1 MGLTQALNS
10 ANSGLTATQNG
21 LELISRNIAN
31 ADTPGYTK
39 KSQNLRNEVL
49 GFSSGGVRELDP
61 TRVIDTFLQKQLRN
75 ANSLHSAT
83 EITEQFLNRVD
94 ALIGIP
100 GETNA
105 LDSLLN
111 DFSQKLQTL
120 MTAPED
126 GVRRDEVISSAQ
138 VLANQ
143 FFSISNGIQDLRQ
156 LAEDSIA
163 ESVAEI
169 NDSLEQLDQI
179 NQTLD
184 AAGGRA
190 PVDVLDERDKF
201 LDRVAQ
207 FLEIQVS
214 FADSGRVS
222 VFTKGGNA
230 LLEGNARTLDFD
242 QKGAVNA
249 SALYNT
255 DPDERGVGTIFVRNS
270 TGYAIDLIANGAI
283 KSGHIGALIELRDVT
298 LTSVQDQLDEIA
310 HGLATAFSNKDIT
323 STAATV
329 GAQTGFDID
338 LTGILAG
345 NAITLNYT
353 DNTGPTEEEI
363 TFIRVDDASVL
374 PLADTVTANPNDTVI
389 GIDFSGGFAAAIAA
403 IDTALGANL
412 TASNP
417 SGNVLRIIDDGGG
430 GLTDVDGLSA
440 VITATSAQDDGLQ
453 IPIFTDAQSIGLAYS
468 NSLDGPGQKLGF
480 ASRLAVNYELLADNE
495 LLVRY
500 STSPVTAIGS
510 PDRPQELYSRLNDTT
525 ITFHPSSGIGKTDSP
540 AIMSV
545 VGFTQKVISR
555 VTAEADY
562 ARRTNA
568 SQTLI
573 TVSLQ
578 DRYDAT
584 VGVDVDSE
592 ISQLIALQNAFSA
605 NARVVQ
611 AIQEMM
617 QLLIQ
622 TV

>member
-1 MGLTQALNS
+1 MGLTQALYS
-10 ANSGLTATQNG
+10 ANSGLTVTQNG

-61 TRVIDTFLQKQLRN
+61 TRVIDTFLQKQLRDS
-75 ANSLHSAT
+75 NSLHSAT
-83 EITEQFLNRVD
+83 DIKEQFLNRVD
-94 ALIGIP
+94 ALIGTP

-105 LDSLLN
+105 VDSLLN
-111 DFSQKLQTL
+111 DFTQKLQTL

-126 GVRRDEVISSAQ
+126 AIRRGEVITSAE
-138 VLANQ
+138 VLASQ
-143 FFSISNGIQDLRQ
+143 FFSISEGIQDLRQ
-156 LAEDSIA
+156 LAEDSLSDSI
-163 ESVAEI
+163 AEI
-169 NDSLEQLDQI
+169 NDALSQLDQI

-184 AAGGRA
+184 AAAGRA

-201 LDRVAQ
+201 LDRIAQ
-207 FLEIQVS
+207 FLEIQITT
-214 FADSGRVS
+214 ADTGRVG

-249 SALYNT
+249 YALYDT
-255 DPDERGVGTIFVRNS
+255 DPSLRGVGTIFVRNS

-283 KSGHIGALIELRDVT
+283 KSGHIGALIELRDET
-298 LTSVQDQLDEIA
+298 LVDVQTQLDELA
-310 HGLATAFSNKDIT
+310 HGLATSFSNKDIT
-323 STAATV
+323 STAAV
-329 GAQTGFDID
+329 SGAQAGFDID

-345 NAITLNYT
+345 NVVTLNYT
-353 DNTGPTEEEI
+353 DTAGPTENEI
-363 TFIRVDDASVL
+363 SIIRVDDATVL

-389 GIDFSGGFAAAIAA
+389 GIDFSGGFAAAVTA
-403 IDTALGANL
+403 INTALGANL

-417 SGNVLRIIDDGGG
+417 SGNVLRILDDGGG

-440 VITATSAQDDGLQ
+440 VITATAVQDDGLQ
-453 IPIFTDAQSIGLAYS
+453 LPLFTDAQSVGLAYS
-468 NSLDGPGQKLGF
+468 NSLDGVGQKLGF
-480 ASRLAVNYELLADNE
+480 ASRLAVNYQLRGDNE
-495 LLVRY
+495 LLVRHT
-500 STSPVTAIGS
+500 TSPAVGIGS
-510 PDRPQELYSRLNDTT
+510 PDRPQELFRRLNDTK
-525 ITFHPSSGIGKTDSP
+525 ITFHPDSGIGKTDSP

-545 VGFTQKVISR
+545 GDFMQKVVSTITSK
-555 VTAEADY
+555 AEFT
-562 ARRTNA
+562 RRENA
-568 SQTLI
+568 SQTVI

-584 VGVDVDSE
+584 VGVDVDQE
-592 ISQLIALQNAFSA
+592 ITQLIALQNAFSA